1 MVAATCGAVNVRDT
15 TTATTKATTTTAAT
29 PPHNNSRRRLAFGAA
44 ITGCPPG
51 TPSVGP
57 AGPPGPVGAIGP
69 GPHPTGAA
77 LGVNPPMEGGG
88 GAGLYSRAATAA
100 LTAGSPNPP
109 SHCTNAA

>member
-1 MVAATCGAVNVRDT
+1 MVAAACGAVTVRNT
-15 TTATTKATTTTAAT
+15 TTATTKATTTTTAT
-29 PPHNNSRRRLAFGAA
+29 PPHNHSRRRLAFGAA

-57 AGPPGPVGAIGP
+57 AGPPGPAGAIGP

-77 LGVNPPMEGGG
+77 FAVNPPMGGGG

-109 SHCTNAA
+109 SHCSNAG